1 MALSGMWIVGKGV
14 VGDKTGWVGQDKQGP
29 EIYAEGVGFHPGG
42 SKEPL
47 TWGVQAPI
55 CILEKQIR
63 LQWRN

>member
-14 VGDKTGWVGQDKQGP
+14 VGDKTGWVGQDKQGS

-47 TWGVQAPI
+47 T
-55 CILEKQIR
+55 
-63 LQWRN
+63 